1 VEGDAGSRTELIR
14 VTVTGPATGSEQV
27 WVQPPDPE
35 YAGVPGYPVTLSPG
49 QSVIA
54 VPLSVSGDRRDDY
67 DVEAAVLVKAL
78 RDVVT
83 GHYAGSVRIVDDD
96 PAPVLRVER
105 TWQTVAEGERLRWD
119 LSLSAPSDKWVTL
132 TLRPTPPT
140 AGTELTLADLG
151 VRFRRNHGLPTG
163 DRQVPLS
170 QTRLRLW
177 RSFEPGVTTGRLA
190 LPTRVDDLDEGL
202 ERVVL
207 SAKEDPDLRV
217 PWLLRGLVTDT

>member
-1 VEGDAGSRTELIR
+1 VIDVPISVVGD
-14 VTVTGPATGSEQV
+14 
-27 WVQPPDPE
+27 D
-35 YAGVPGYPVTLSPG
+35 
-49 QSVIA
+49 
-54 VPLSVSGDRRDDY
+54 RDDY
-67 DVEAAVLVKAL
+67 DVQGAVIVKAL

-119 LSLSAPSDKWVTL
+119 LSLSLPSDKWVAL
-132 TLRPTPPT
+132 TLRPTSPT

-151 VRFRRNHGLPTG
+151 VRFRRNHGLPTD

-170 QTRLRLW
+170 QTRLRVW
-177 RSFEPGVTTGRLA
+177 TSFEPGVITGRLT

-207 SAKEDPDLRV
+207 NAREDPDLRV
-217 PWLLRGLVTDT
+217 PWLLRGLVTDS